1 MICLSSRETQL
12 RAFHSTAAEIAALQ
26 QRQQDQLSMM
36 IRTLEDG
43 DSDNDHDNTNVR
55 STSLSTKAHPD
66 PLHYSQHRSS
76 KRIQKTRG
84 TSQSTSGSRPMQ
96 VDTDGNVGT
105 KRTVVQDD
113 EKSKG
118 TAIDDDTEGDTQQD
132 DCSNASH
139 SATRSSDVNIP
150 PTQIV
155 TQTGSC
161 GGLQI
166 GGVPS
171 STYGQLGY
179 LQHVDGKAELLQFA
193 NGDMGGTQL
202 ENGEVGFTQIAI
214 VDTGCTQLNHEANME
229 GA

>member
-1 MICLSSRETQL
+1 MVCLSSRETQL

-26 QRQQDQLSMM
+26 RRQQDQLSIM

-66 PLHYSQHRSS
+66 SLHYSEHQDS
-76 KRIQKTRG
+76 KRIQKMRG

-96 VDTDGNVGT
+96 VDTDGNIGT
-105 KRTVVQDD
+105 KQDD

-118 TAIDDDTEGDTQQD
+118 TAIDDETEGDTQQD
-132 DCSNASH
+132 DCSDASH

-161 GGLQI
+161 GGHKI
-166 GGVPS
+166 RGIPA
-171 STYGQLGY
+171 STYYQPGY
-179 LQHVDGKAELLQFA
+179 IEHVHGKAELLQFT
-193 NGDMGGTQL
+193 NRDIGGTQL

-214 VDTGCTQLNHEANME
+214 VDAGCTQLNHEANLE